1 MSIRT
6 IASGVAL
13 AASVVSLWSISV
25 AGAANWLELNFY
37 LSGPRYDGYLPACD
51 EDWTLGRIRARFN
64 EKENVYWTSG
74 LGIRGFANIRETAY
88 RPAPANSIPRR
99 YCSAVIEVSD
109 GAKRP
114 LYYSISEGGGMFG
127 SVYGVEWCIV
137 GLDRNMAYG
146 PNCRA
151 ARP

>member
-1 MSIRT
+1 MRVRT
-6 IASGVAL
+6 LVSAVAL
-13 AASVVSLWSISV
+13 AAIATSGSIAP

-37 LSGPRYDGYLPACD
+37 LSGPRYDGYLPGCD
-51 EDWTLGRIRARFN
+51 DDWTLGRIRARFN

-74 LGIRGFANIRETAY
+74 LGIRSFQNIRETAY
-88 RPAPANSIPRR
+88 RPGPAQSIPRR

-114 LYYSISEGGGMFG
+114 VYYSISESGGMFG
-127 SVYGVEWCIV
+127 SVYGVDWCIA
-137 GLDRNMAYG
+137 GLDRNIAFG
-146 PNCRA
+146 PQCRA